1 MRRSTCPYLRLN
13 RLLTALALAIAG
25 PLSAQSMTWQVEAD
39 QAIRYLQED
48 RVEVLTPEGAEE
60 KGWYAR
66 FVREE
71 NPPVLLGGELDA
83 TRRFVDAPIYGI
95 RLIARRL
102 AFDLLQRQLRGI
114 DEYLPTASLPASWLD
129 KPFADCADRLRPAAE
144 ACVRHGLFSALT
156 MNTQPLHLNEDYAQK
171 HSEFGRRIVN
181 GIFTL
186 GLAVGITV
194 PELTEGTLVANLGY
208 ERVVHPHP
216 MFHGDTLY
224 MTTEVIEKRDSRSRP
239 TQGIVHFRHT

>member
-1 MRRSTCPYLRLN
+1 MPGRFFDD
-13 RLLTALALAIAG
+13 LTVGDLIQHSLARTITE
-25 PLSAQSMTWQVEAD
+25 MD
-39 QAIRYLQED
+39 N
-48 RVEVLTPEGAEE
+48 VLFT
-60 KGWYAR
+60 
-66 FVREE
+66 
-71 NPPVLLGGELDA
+71 
-83 TRRFVDAPIYGI
+83 
-95 RLIARRL
+95 
-102 AFDLLQRQLRGI
+102 
-114 DEYLPTASLPASWLD
+114 
-129 KPFADCADRLRPAAE
+129 
-144 ACVRHGLFSALT
+144 ALT

-224 MTTEVIEKRDSRSRP
+224 MATEVIDKRDSRSRP
-239 TQGIVHFRHT
+239 NQGIVRFRHIGRNQDGVVVIEFERTALMKKKEKEE